1 MAWLIPVLLVA
12 AAIFF
17 WALAHRATDE
27 LVAWCRF
34 LLACFLLLLALI
46 YTVAMAAQWVMT

>member
-1 MAWLIPVLLVA
+1 MAWIIPILLFA
-12 AAIFF
+12 AAVVF
-17 WALAHRATDE
+17 WALSYCATDS

-46 YTVAMAAQWVMT
+46 YTVAMAAQWVLS